1 MTAFRPCYGLAG
13 RRQDA
18 GPSAFNGMVYKARRS
33 MAMASD
39 MCMGDMVYYKAWR
52 SMAMASDM
60 CMGAGRW

>member
-1 MTAFRPCYGLAG
+1 
-13 RRQDA
+13 
-18 GPSAFNGMVYKARRS
+18 MVKYTLCVLQRS